1 MSVKHFYV
9 SQLLR
14 SLAEAMISPFLSVF
28 FLFLGATKPLIGL
41 ASTLPNIFNLFSQ
54 VFWSILSEK
63 SYRKKIFVVFGG
75 IAWAVL
81 WIPIAFVKDVMLL
94 ILLLVIQ
101 AILSAASAPTWTSL
115 LLRLIPKYKASE
127 VEGNF
132 TLVRNFANL
141 VGTLIAGLILN
152 TLGFLPFFFFII
164 ALFGLLSRLPFIWVR
179 EVNFLRRNEDLKTLI
194 KSMWN
199 FSSLKKETKMLR
211 LMIMVTFLNFS
222 VTFSSPFLSVY
233 LVTNKGGSI
242 INVAIISVISAITFI
257 IFSRPWGRTLDKIG
271 PKIVFYVCI
280 IPISFLPSIYVIS
293 PKIEWIYVYEVV
305 ASLGW
310 TGFNIATFT
319 YLAHAVPREKLDSS
333 IGFYNLIVG
342 LGSSFGPVVGGIVSE
357 KIGLGAVLLISTFLR
372 ILSLIFINKLEEEEM
387 KFKYRGDFDTRGFM
401 YRIENLVSTYSILI
415 RETLGEGLKV
425 LEFTNS
431 LTSSFRKVPKQQ
443 AQKSSKRNLKV
454 GR

>member
-1 MSVKHFYV
+1 
-9 SQLLR
+9 
-14 SLAEAMISPFLSVF
+14 
-28 FLFLGATKPLIGL
+28 
-41 ASTLPNIFNLFSQ
+41 
-54 VFWSILSEK
+54 
-63 SYRKKIFVVFGG
+63 
-75 IAWAVL
+75 
-81 WIPIAFVKDVMLL
+81 
-94 ILLLVIQ
+94 
-101 AILSAASAPTWTSL
+101 
-115 LLRLIPKYKASE
+115 
-127 VEGNF
+127 
-132 TLVRNFANL
+132 
-141 VGTLIAGLILN
+141 
-152 TLGFLPFFFFII
+152 
-164 ALFGLLSRLPFIWVR
+164 
-179 EVNFLRRNEDLKTLI
+179 
-194 KSMWN
+194 
-199 FSSLKKETKMLR
+199 
-211 LMIMVTFLNFS
+211 LNFS

-319 YLAHAVPREKLDSS
+319 YLTHAVPREKLDSS

-342 LGSSFGPVVGGIVSE
+342 LGSSVGPVVGGIVSE